1 MNPRGEKGGR
11 GPHPSRLENRPL
23 CCLPK
28 KGREKEGIVP
38 CGNKWGEGISADI
51 INFYGEKVEG
61 RGGEKGGN
69 PLSFL
74 FYISPPL
81 FHSFRKRLPNCGG
94 AAAFIAQVFEGGE
107 EERVERGGERK
118 IFHSRASSVRSFA
131 KELFDGEETKLSGV
145 IQAGLMGSLLS

>member
-61 RGGEKGGN
+61 RGGENGGN

-74 FYISPPL
+74 FYIPPQL
-81 FHSFRKRLPNCGG
+81 FHWFRKQLPPCG
-94 AAAFIAQVFEGGE
+94 AAFSAQVAAGGE
-107 EERVERGGERK
+107 EDRVEGGGERK
-118 IFHSRASSVRSFA
+118 IFHSRASSVRPFA